1 MRDLLYLVDAALQ
14 ESLDSPVEWRWD
26 DINTQGISTANFHI
40 DDRQSTVYLIRMPE
54 GSVFIAFIV
63 SGQSIITGL
72 GSAPSI
78 FSTVIEIMQD
88 YLDRS
93 DCDHFFFYS
102 KSDEPSRVKL
112 YRGMSRRLARS
123 FGFTAKESK
132 PDKDDIGYD
141 EGTVRFDLHR
151 NAH

>member
-26 DINTQGISTANFHI
+26 DINTSGISTANFHI
-40 DDRQSTVYLIRMPE
+40 DDRQATVYLIRMPDD
-54 GSVFIAFIV
+54 SVFIAFVV

-78 FSTVIEIMQD
+78 FSTVIQIMQD
-88 YLDRS
+88 YLNRTN
-93 DCDHFFFYS
+93 CDHFFFYS
-102 KSDEPSRVKL
+102 KTDEPSRVKL

-123 FGFTAKESK
+123 FGFSAKESK
-132 PDKDDIGYD
+132 PTEDDIGYA
-141 EGTVRFDLHR
+141 EGTVRFDLFK
-151 NAH
+151 N